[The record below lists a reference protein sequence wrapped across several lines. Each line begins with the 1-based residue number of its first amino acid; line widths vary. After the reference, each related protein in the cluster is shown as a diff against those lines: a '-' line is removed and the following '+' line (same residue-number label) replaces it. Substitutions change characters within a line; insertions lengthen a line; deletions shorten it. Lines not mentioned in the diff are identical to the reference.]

1 MKAYINLVLNVLAFE
16 HSSSHLT
23 LAISNKRTNNAI
35 EPIQTDIASLKTLL
49 PAMANEN
56 KLFVYDKDGTYP
68 SDSTWL
74 TLPTKPM
81 HAAPNEKCWSLPLLK
96 RYYSHKLKKYFVEQ
110 KLVVNESF
118 VSDTEVWLPCA
129 TNYNNCKGYRSMSLR
144 VQFQAPLYQP
154 ELVVIMNEVHAV
166 YQSAVSDS
174 CFAEFDSDGFGKVL
188 YNNKLYRYKCLP
200 EEAQRQLHNV
210 YPCLNP
216 NLKAFLK
223 FSFPPPDKSNRYLKF
238 MSEIESFRE
247 KYLQPDAVKHI
258 FNLSAEWKK
267 QSSLRLENEKTDMQ
281 FGAGTH
287 TDPMQGMRLFGPK
300 TLMKQEVVFFFI
312 FHKPDLPFAT
322 RVNNYLKGDETDFKS
337 GLNGFLRMKYNT
349 VSALSIMFEN
359 KNNPLP
365 EIKRKLSE
373 KQHKFENSKR
383 YVAIYLSP
391 HSRDRSE
398 ANEKKIYYELKEL
411 LLQHDIIT
419 QTIEVD
425 KTWGTNRTK
434 ETKKLQGND
443 GVRDFELAV
452 FEKKFNY
459 CLPNILV
466 AIHAKLGGTPWGLS
480 VPASTDLVIGISA
493 YKSKEI
499 DETYMGSTF
508 VFDSEGSFQ
517 RFNCFKH
524 RQMQE
529 LAGSIALA
537 VKQHC
542 QTYNQLNRLVIHF
555 YKELPNR
562 DLYIIEDMLSKLNLH
577 VPVVVISIN
586 KSFAED
592 VIGFDISK
600 SHLMPASGTVLALPH
615 QQYLLYNNQLTN
627 NSTNINT
634 REGYPF
640 PLKMRIKYYAPGQ
653 TKSADPD
660 LSDLEEYMAQVCR
673 FSQLYWK
680 SVSRQW
686 MPVTLRYPEMLA
698 QIFPHFNYKDLSNVP
713 GNCLWFL

>member
-1 MKAYINLVLNVLAFE
+1 MKEYLDLVINVLAFD
-16 HSSSHLT
+16 HSNSHLT
-23 LAISNKRTNNAI
+23 LAISDKETRHAIKPKERDVEFLNK
-35 EPIQTDIASLKTLL
+35 KF
-49 PAMANEN
+49 PAFN
-56 KLFVYDKDGTYP
+56 KQLFVYHTANCP
-68 SDSTWL
+68 PNSERL
-74 TLPTKPM
+74 TLPV
-81 HAAPNEKCWSLPLLK
+81 APAYCQSDERCWSLTLLK
-96 RYYSHKLKKYFVEQ
+96 SYYSLMLKQHFVAQ
-110 KLVVNESF
+110 GFVVNWSF
-118 VSDTEVWLPCA
+118 IRDTEVWVPCA
-129 TNYNNCKGYRSMSLR
+129 THYKNCNGYRSFSLR
-144 VQFQAPLYQP
+144 VQFQAPLYKP
-154 ELVVIMNEVHAV
+154 ELVLIMQEVHAV
-166 YQSAVSDS
+166 YCKPLSDS
-174 CFAEFDSDGFGKVL
+174 CFAEFNSEKLSKVL
-188 YNNKLYRYKCLP
+188 YNNQLYNYGGLP
-200 EEAQRQLHNV
+200 DEAQRELHKV
-210 YPCLNP
+210 YPCLNTA
-216 NLKAFLK
+216 LKTFLK
-223 FSFPPPDKSNRYLKF
+223 IPFPAPDKSNRYLKF
-238 MSEIESFRE
+238 KSEIESFRE
-247 KYLQPDAVKHI
+247 KYLQPAAVKHI
-258 FNLSAEWKK
+258 FNLSSEWKK

-287 TDPMQGMRLFGPK
+287 TDPMQGMKLYGPK
-300 TLMKQEVVFFFI
+300 TLIKQEVVFFFI

-419 QTIEVD
+419 QTIEVE
-425 KTWGTNRTK
+425 KTWGTNRKK

-443 GVRDFELAV
+443 GERDFELAI

-459 CLPNILV
+459 SLPNILV

-499 DETYMGSTF
+499 DDTYMGSTF

-517 RFNCFKH
+517 RFNCFKN

-627 NSTNINT
+627 NSTSINT

-640 PLKMRIKYYAPGQ
+640 PLKMRIKHYAPGQ
-653 TKSADPD
+653 TESTNPELA
-660 LSDLEEYMAQVCR
+660 DLEVYMAQVCR